1 MDRKV
6 TYFQHPPEQV
16 THASRALSPTVSVAV
31 FLLTLRPSNRESN
44 TCPSALGHSPVRALA
59 IFLQDLEEVFKSDLS
74 GNFEKTALALLDRP
88 SEYDARQ
95 LQKAMKGL
103 GTDEAV
109 LIEILCTR
117 TNKVSSSQALSP
129 SP

>member
-1 MDRKV
+1 MG
-6 TYFQHPPEQV
+6 
-16 THASRALSPTVSVAV
+16 SLS
-31 FLLTLRPSNRESN
+31 
-44 TCPSALGHSPVRALA
+44 SALGHSPVRAPA
-59 IFLQDLEEVFKSDLS
+59 IFLQDLEEVFKSELS
-74 GNFEKTALALLDRP
+74 GSFEKTALALLDRP

-109 LIEILCTR
+109 IIEVLCTR
-117 TNKVSSSQALSP
+117 TNKVSASQALSP